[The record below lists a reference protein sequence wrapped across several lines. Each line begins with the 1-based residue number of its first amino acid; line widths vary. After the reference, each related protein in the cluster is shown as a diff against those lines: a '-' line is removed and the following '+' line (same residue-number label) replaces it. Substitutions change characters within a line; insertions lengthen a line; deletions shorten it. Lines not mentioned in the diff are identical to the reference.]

1 MSTPDLDPVIRAVS
15 AASRVARQAAAERA
29 DLADL
34 LKDDKSPVTVADLAV
49 QVAVTAALRAADVP
63 HADRLVGEEGAD
75 SLDAGGK
82 TMIEQLLR
90 LSGEALDAAG
100 LGHAAPT
107 SEGSLRELLDA
118 AGLDPVEEGRE
129 TFWCLDPI
137 DGTKGFLRGQQFAI
151 ALGLVTGS
159 EPRIGL
165 LGCPHLAL
173 GIRDDYGDADEV
185 GSIYLGVIGEGAWS
199 GPTTAASR
207 ADLAPTAGSPEPPDG
222 RVRVCLS
229 YEKAHSDTDRTSAAL
244 EAAGVR
250 TTPIRIDSQCKYA
263 MVASGRADLYLRL
276 AREGYREK
284 SWDHA
289 AGCAVV
295 RAAGGLVESATGGE
309 PLRIDGRWVD
319 APGGI
324 VVRTPTVTVPAM

>member
-1 MSTPDLDPVIRAVS
+1 MNTPDLDPVVRAVS
-15 AASRVARQAAAERA
+15 AASRVARRAAAERA

-49 QVAVTAALRAADVP
+49 QVAVTAALRAAGVP

-75 SLDAGGK
+75 SLDAGG
-82 TMIEQLLR
+82 TVMIDQLIR
-90 LSGEALDAAG
+90 LSGDALAAAG
-100 LGHAAPT
+100 LGDAAPT
-107 SEGSLRELLDA
+107 TEAALRELLDA
-118 AGLDPVEEGRE
+118 AGLDPAAEGRE

-151 ALGLVTGS
+151 ALGLVVGD
-159 EPRIGL
+159 EPRVGL

-173 GIRDDYGDADEV
+173 GECDDYGAADEH
-185 GSIYLGVIGEGAWS
+185 GSIYLGIVGEGAWA
-199 GPTTAASR
+199 GPSTADGC
-207 ADLAPTAGSPEPPDG
+207 ADLAPTAASPEPPGG

-229 YEKAHSDTDRTSAAL
+229 YEKAHSDTDRTTAAL
-244 EAAGVR
+244 ESTGVQ

-295 RAAGGLVESATGGE
+295 RAAGGIVESATGE
-309 PLRIDGRWVD
+309 PLRIDGRWVV
-319 APGGI
+319 APKGI
-324 VVRTPTVTVPAM
+324 VVRTPAVAVPPM

>member
-1 MSTPDLDPVIRAVS
+1 MRVLVLLACWLLAQGAVRAEVWTLD
-15 AASRVARQAAAERA
+15 QW
-29 DLADL
+29 LAHGD
-34 LKDDKSPVTVADLAV
+34 S
-49 QVAVTAALRAADVP
+49 LRAM
-63 HADRLVGEEGAD
+63 GQ
-75 SLDAGGK
+75 DA
-82 TMIEQLLR
+82 
-90 LSGEALDAAG
+90 
-100 LGHAAPT
+100 
-107 SEGSLRELLDA
+107 
-118 AGLDPVEEGRE
+118 
-129 TFWCLDPI
+129 
-137 DGTKGFLRGQQFAI
+137 
-151 ALGLVTGS
+151 
-159 EPRIGL
+159 
-165 LGCPHLAL
+165 
-173 GIRDDYGDADEV
+173 
-185 GSIYLGVIGEGAWS
+185 
-199 GPTTAASR
+199 
-207 ADLAPTAGSPEPPDG
+207 
-222 RVRVCLS
+222 
-229 YEKAHSDTDRTSAAL
+229 AAL